1 MNSAPE
7 VFYINPGKRVNRHG
21 SKRNA
26 GEHTLRKLR
35 SKLLVITL
43 IITALPLLIF
53 GVVLFESQRSEMESQ
68 LEGSLFSLSNNLS
81 LTMESVLSER
91 MNDLD
96 MMTMNPVLQDENAAP
111 SDIRNELEQ
120 MVEAENL
127 YMGIVYIDTNGDIVT
142 STRDEVIGKN
152 VSDRVWYQKARE
164 GNPTLEEAFID
175 PILKQPIIPLAA
187 PVENDAGRVTA
198 VISPSINENALWE
211 VLWQRLNKMGEHE
224 RFSGQAFVVNN
235 EGEYIAYPNSGYVL
249 EESFLEEQGME
260 ENSIEEL
267 IAGQEEQLIEHGND
281 VSVIT
286 PVENVGS
293 LANEWY
299 VGYTVPKSGF
309 YANLRQLVY
318 SYLFVFSVVLIIT
331 VFAVFKLSK
340 YIVHPVE
347 RLAEAT
353 SRFAIGKKV
362 FPLQTN
368 AYEEV
373 DVLTN
378 TFNHMSEQLEERE
391 RGHRQ
396 STMILETTD
405 NGVIAVSRDLM
416 NITTFNA
423 TCEKLFG
430 LDRKDALGHSVQ
442 QVMEKSE
449 DFRNFVREIEE
460 HRLNDMQ
467 LEMKEIEVPINEKN
481 RTFLVNMTILPPV
494 DAQKSSEGIVLIFND
509 ITEKKDMEN
518 ELVRSEKLKMVG
530 QLSAGF
536 AHEIR
541 NPLTTIKGFVQ
552 LFRQS
557 AKKEKDIQHYDL
569 VLNEIDR
576 MNSIVEDLL
585 GLARPTGS
593 GDEHGI
599 QVNSLLEELLE
610 LYSQQAVKN
619 KTFIYTNFGD
629 LPEIIGD
636 RKKLSQVFVNLIKN
650 GLEAMPEGG
659 VLRVETSMHWT
670 GEPYFEV
677 KIKDTG
683 SGMSEEQLQKIGN
696 PFYTTKSNGT
706 GLGLMTVFQ
715 IVEDFKGTLEVDS
728 TPGSGTEF
736 NVRLP
741 AQLAGET
748 ISSDSQNAN

>member
-1 MNSAPE
+1 
-7 VFYINPGKRVNRHG
+7 
-21 SKRNA
+21 
-26 GEHTLRKLR
+26 
-35 SKLLVITL
+35 
-43 IITALPLLIF
+43 
-53 GVVLFESQRSEMESQ
+53 
-68 LEGSLFSLSNNLS
+68 
-81 LTMESVLSER
+81 
-91 MNDLD
+91 
-96 MMTMNPVLQDENAAP
+96 
-111 SDIRNELEQ
+111 
-120 MVEAENL
+120 
-127 YMGIVYIDTNGDIVT
+127 
-142 STRDEVIGKN
+142 
-152 VSDRVWYQKARE
+152 
-164 GNPTLEEAFID
+164 
-175 PILKQPIIPLAA
+175 
-187 PVENDAGRVTA
+187 
-198 VISPSINENALWE
+198 
-211 VLWQRLNKMGEHE
+211 
-224 RFSGQAFVVNN
+224 
-235 EGEYIAYPNSGYVL
+235 
-249 EESFLEEQGME
+249 
-260 ENSIEEL
+260 
-267 IAGQEEQLIEHGND
+267 
-281 VSVIT
+281 
-286 PVENVGS
+286 
-293 LANEWY
+293 
-299 VGYTVPKSGF
+299 
-309 YANLRQLVY
+309 
-318 SYLFVFSVVLIIT
+318 
-331 VFAVFKLSK
+331 
-340 YIVHPVE
+340 
-347 RLAEAT
+347 
-353 SRFAIGKKV
+353 
-362 FPLQTN
+362 
-368 AYEEV
+368 
-373 DVLTN
+373 
-378 TFNHMSEQLEERE
+378 
-391 RGHRQ
+391 
-396 STMILETTD
+396 
-405 NGVIAVSRDLM
+405 
-416 NITTFNA
+416 
-423 TCEKLFG
+423 
-430 LDRKDALGHSVQ
+430 
-442 QVMEKSE
+442 
-449 DFRNFVREIEE
+449 
-460 HRLNDMQ
+460 MQ

-619 KTFIYTNFGD
+619 KTFIYTNFSD